1 MTPERWREIERLY
14 HAALE
19 RSTEERAAF
28 LTEACGNDGALR
40 REVDSLLEYHAR
52 AGDFIETPAGD
63 GRLATAVRQLEA
75 SSIPGRF
82 VGRVFGSYEVKALI
96 AAGGMGE
103 VYRAVDPRLNRTV
116 AIKTLHEHLSND
128 PQRIE
133 RFKREARIIS
143 SLNHPHICTLHD
155 IGMQDNI
162 QYLVMEHIEGETL
175 EKRLGRGAL
184 PLARAIEYSIQIVDA
199 LDRAHRLG
207 VIHRD
212 LKPGNVM
219 LTKSGVKVL
228 DFGLAARY
236 APAAGVAADEA
247 DRDSSNALTVE
258 GTILGTLPYSS
269 PEQLEGRTADART
282 DIFAFGAVA
291 YEMITGIRAFRAES
305 QAGLIST
312 ILKDDPRPIVD
323 GAPGVPVGLAQTVS
337 RCLAKDPDE
346 RWQTANDLLFQL
358 RSVATSPAG
367 TEIVE
372 SKSPRLTRRAERAL
386 WAAIVVAALAGTW
399 FVGRGRD
406 VRPLAPVRETPAIR
420 YALLPAEGTAYSS
433 GYDLPF
439 ALSPDGRY
447 VVYVG
452 VKADATKQLWLHS
465 FSSGLEQPI
474 PGTEEANSPF
484 WSPDSQW
491 IGFFA
496 GNSLKKVRVSSGLV
510 QIVAGKVTTYGG
522 AAWNADD
529 VIIFP
534 PSRPGG
540 LSRVS
545 ALGGQVL
552 PATTPTEGSHFWPQF
567 LPDGEHFIYVATIPG
582 RLNVG
587 SLRREPPRELMKFA
601 VRISSVAYVP
611 GYILFVQD
619 STLFARP
626 FNEERLEFS
635 GEPVRVVDGIPVI
648 GFGRAPF
655 SVSAAGV
662 LAYWP
667 YAVGTP
673 SVLRWFD
680 RNGRASAAVDTPAQY
695 IGFAISPDG
704 RQLAV
709 SRTGK
714 DGGADLWLRDL
725 ARGTEKQLTFDG
737 AAFTPQWSPDSTRV
751 AFSGPGE
758 KPPPKLFVKHI
769 GDQGPAVRLTAPATI
784 APDFASGWSADG
796 RSIVSVRVDPASGD
810 DLWVHHPERGVGE
823 PLSFNTRFNESLG
836 KVSPDN
842 HWITYVT
849 DESGRDEVWV
859 ASFPTGQLRRQVSV
873 GGGTS
878 PQWGE
883 GSREIVYVAP
893 DHRLMAAT
901 FDGSE
906 TGAAVGTPRALF
918 RIENL
923 AEEDRSL
930 FFATRNDYL
939 AASNGQRFL
948 VAIRVRDPSAPP
960 ITVVVNWLALLNR

>member
-19 RSTEERAAF
+19 RSTEERVGF
-28 LTEACGNDGALR
+28 LTEACGNDEALR
-40 REVDSLLEYHAR
+40 RELESLLEHHAR
-52 AGDFIETPAGD
+52 AGDFIETPAAD
-63 GRLATAVRQLEA
+63 GRLATAVRRLET

-82 VGRVFGSYEVKALI
+82 IGRVFGSYELKALI

-103 VYRAVDPRLNRTV
+103 VYHAIDPRLNRTV
-116 AIKTLHEHLSND
+116 AIKTLHERLSND

-143 SLNHPHICTLHD
+143 SLNHPHICTLYD
-155 IGMQDNI
+155 IGMQDGI
-162 QYLVMEHIEGETL
+162 HYLVMEHIDGETL
-175 EKRLGRGAL
+175 EKRLERGAL

-199 LDRAHRLG
+199 LDRAHRQG

-212 LKPGNVM
+212 LKPGNIMV
-219 LTKSGVKVL
+219 TKSGVKVL
-228 DFGLAARY
+228 DFGLAAWTT
-236 APAAGVAADEA
+236 PGVGVAPEGVNHDGA
-247 DRDSSNALTVE
+247 NALTVE
-258 GTILGTLPYSS
+258 GTILGTFPYIS
-269 PEQLEGRTADART
+269 PEQLQGRTADART

-291 YEMITGIRAFRAES
+291 YEMITGIRVFRAES
-305 QAGLIST
+305 RAALIGA
-312 ILKDDPRPIVD
+312 ILKDDPQPIVNV
-323 GAPGVPVGLAQTVS
+323 AREVPVGLAQTIS

-346 RWQTANDLLFQL
+346 RWQAANDLLFQL
-358 RSVATSPAG
+358 RSIAASPAG
-367 TEIVE
+367 IAAFP
-372 SKSPRLTRRAERAL
+372 SKSPRLQRRAERAL
-386 WAAIVVAALAGTW
+386 WAAVVVAAVVGTW
-399 FVGRGRD
+399 FWGRGRD
-406 VRPLAPVRETPAIR
+406 VSPLAPVREGPLVR
-420 YALLPAEGTAYSS
+420 YALLPAAGTAFSS

-447 VVYVG
+447 IAYVA
-452 VKADATKQLWLHS
+452 VRADATKQLWLHS
-465 FSSGLEQPI
+465 LASGLEQPI
-474 PGTEEANSPF
+474 QGTEDASSPF

-496 GNSLKKVRVSSGLV
+496 ADSLKKVRVSSGLV
-510 QIVAGKVTTYGG
+510 QIVAGNVTTYGG

-534 PSRPGG
+534 PARPGG

-545 ALGGQVL
+545 SRGGPVA
-552 PATTPTEGSHFWPQF
+552 PATTPIEGSHFWPQF
-567 LPDGEHFIYVATIPG
+567 LSDGEHFIYVSTIPS
-582 RLNVG
+582 RLNIG
-587 SLRREPPRELMKFA
+587 SLRNEPPRELMTFP

-611 GYILFVQD
+611 GYILYVQD

-626 FNEERLEFS
+626 FDEQRLEFS

-680 RNGRASAAVDTPAQY
+680 RNGRASAAIDTPAQY

-704 RQLAV
+704 LHLAL

-714 DGGADLWLRDL
+714 DGGADLWVRDL
-725 ARGTEKQLTFDG
+725 AGGTEKQVTFDG

-758 KPPPKLFVKHI
+758 KPPPKLFVKTV
-769 GDQGPAVRLTAPATI
+769 GDQGPAVRLTAPATT
-784 APDFASGWSADG
+784 APDFASDWSADG
-796 RSIVSVRVDPASGD
+796 HSIVSVRVDPARGN
-810 DLWVHHPERGVGE
+810 DLWLHDLVRGGGV
-823 PLSFNTRFNESLG
+823 PLPFNTRFNESLG

-842 HWITYVT
+842 HWIAYVT
-849 DESGRDEVWV
+849 DESGREEVWV
-859 ASFPTGQLRRQVSV
+859 ASFPAGKIRRQVSI

-883 GSREIVYVAP
+883 GSKEIVYVAP
-893 DHRLMAAT
+893 GQRLMAAAWKGT
-901 FDGSE
+901 D
-906 TGAAVGTPRALF
+906 TDVAIGTPRALF
-918 RIENL
+918 QIENL

-930 FFATRNDYL
+930 FFATRNDYVS
-939 AASNGQRFL
+939 ASNGQRFL
-948 VAIRVRDPSAPP
+948 AAIRARDPNAPP
-960 ITVVVNWLALLNR
+960 ITLVVNWLALLNR